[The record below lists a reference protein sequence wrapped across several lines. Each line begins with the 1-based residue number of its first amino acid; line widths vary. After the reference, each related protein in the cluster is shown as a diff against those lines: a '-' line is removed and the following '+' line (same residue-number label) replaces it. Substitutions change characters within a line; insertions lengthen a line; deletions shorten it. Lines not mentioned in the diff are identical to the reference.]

1 MKTIEVSWRNLWRNR
16 TRTYLTISA
25 VALCI
30 AILII
35 FQSMIVGLID
45 KAVFTT
51 TNLVV
56 GEVQIHAD
64 DYLND
69 RSLYKYLIFS
79 VFFKYLYK
87 DLSLR

>member
-30 AILII
+30 GILII

-56 GEVQIHAD
+56 DGI
-64 DYLND
+64 L
-69 RSLYKYLIFS
+69 
-79 VFFKYLYK
+79 
-87 DLSLR
+87 